1 MNAGNAKANLL
12 KAEGSLLMSAGAPSA
27 APMYMTP
34 RTRGMMNAATI
45 LFSWLEGVL
54 MNALKERWIRGEN
67 CLKNGV

>member
-1 MNAGNAKANLL
+1 MNAGKASANLL
-12 KAEGSLLMSAGAPSA
+12 KAEGSLLISAGAPSA

-34 RTRGMMNAATI
+34 RTRGMIKAATI

-54 MNALKERWIRGEN
+54 MKALKERLIRGEN